1 MCLHLVALFAVFVL
15 PKLLHGDKRSSI
27 SNITISTTS
36 ITPLTTSNDSTKS
49 TEMLKNDNDVKTPIN
64 ETNNDDDCNSTSS
77 SNFSSCSSSMSSSS
91 CNSMNDIT
99 KNCDKKLKQ
108 TDTNYLL
115 KDLIG
120 NKIKEESDN
129 LSNLI
134 TQKIELRNIEE
145 LFDKTVNGIVEL
157 KDDLMRMNGPEG
169 YNGQVTTPDGLRK
182 RVNVN
187 GTDVDGTQNGIDVN
201 ETNGNGSGGG
211 GGVDAFLKKEIDAI
225 NAAVHQASVIPAVLS
240 NGHAK

>member
-36 ITPLTTSNDSTKS
+36 ISPLTTSNDSTKS
-49 TEMLKNDNDVKTPIN
+49 TEMLKNHNDVKTPI
-64 ETNNDDDCNSTSS
+64 NDDDCNSTSS

-182 RVNVN
+182 RGGNVN
-187 GTDVDGTQNGIDVN
+187 GIDVDGTLNGTDAN
-201 ETNGNGSGGG
+201 ETNGNCNGGGG

>member
-27 SNITISTTS
+27 SNISISTTS
-36 ITPLTTSNDSTKS
+36 INPLTTSNDSTKS

-169 YNGQVTTPDGLRK
+169 YNGQATTPDGLRK
-182 RVNVN
+182 RGNVN

-201 ETNGNGSGGG
+201 ETNGNSG

>member
-1 MCLHLVALFAVFVL
+1 
-15 PKLLHGDKRSSI
+15 
-27 SNITISTTS
+27 
-36 ITPLTTSNDSTKS
+36 
-49 TEMLKNDNDVKTPIN
+49 MLKNDNDVKTPTN

-169 YNGQVTTPDGLRK
+169 YNGQATTPDGLRK
-182 RVNVN
+182 RGNVN

-201 ETNGNGSGGG
+201 ETNGNGG

>member
-1 MCLHLVALFAVFVL
+1 MLQ
-15 PKLLHGDKRSSI
+15 
-27 SNITISTTS
+27 NE
-36 ITPLTTSNDSTKS
+36 NDA
-49 TEMLKNDNDVKTPIN
+49 KTPIN

-77 SNFSSCSSSMSSSS
+77 SNFSSCSSSKSNSS
-91 CNSMNDIT
+91 CNSMNDI
-99 KNCDKKLKQ
+99 KKHCDKKLKQ

-145 LFDKTVNGIVEL
+145 LFDKTVSGIVEL

-169 YNGQVTTPDGLRK
+169 YNGGQVTTPDGLRK
-182 RVNVN
+182 RGGIVN
-187 GTDVDGTQNGIDVN
+187 GTDVDGTINGTDVN
-201 ETNGNGSGGG
+201 ETNGGG